1 MHAPPGARCALV
13 QLPHWASVATPHA
26 VDTYVCVHITYKRG
40 SVRLARHGTCLMD
53 QYGSYHQSAPPP
65 FWCSPF

>member
-26 VDTYVCVHITYKRG
+26 VDTYVCVHISGGVSHATEN
-40 SVRLARHGTCLMD
+40 V
-53 QYGSYHQSAPPP
+53 
-65 FWCSPF
+65 